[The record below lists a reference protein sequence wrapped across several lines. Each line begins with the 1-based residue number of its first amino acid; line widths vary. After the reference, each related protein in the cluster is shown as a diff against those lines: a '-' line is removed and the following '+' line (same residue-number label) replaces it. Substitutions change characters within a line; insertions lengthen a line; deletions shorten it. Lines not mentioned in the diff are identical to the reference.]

1 MVTCTNVTMDTPAGI
16 GGVVH
21 LFSDISGGQLNPAV
35 SFGLFFSRQLS
46 LYRAAVLSVAQI
58 IGGVIGAGE
67 RSYLLLYA
75 GWARS
80 KFIVN
85 ESTLTLLIL
94 S

>member
-1 MVTCTNVTMDTPAGI
+1 MDTPAGI

-67 RSYLLLYA
+67 ISYLLYA

-80 KFIVN
+80 NFIVN
-85 ESTLTLLIL
+85 ESTLTLLML
-94 S
+94 SLLSC